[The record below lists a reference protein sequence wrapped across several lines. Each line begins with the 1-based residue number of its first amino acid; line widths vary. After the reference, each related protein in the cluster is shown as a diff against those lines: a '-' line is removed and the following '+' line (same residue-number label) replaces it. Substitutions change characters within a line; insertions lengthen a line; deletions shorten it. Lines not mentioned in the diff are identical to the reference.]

1 MPWPPPCGGLPGL
14 PSLRNLSQSPDAA
27 RESALGYPAPVAPGP
42 RVRDRGER
50 PFVGFEEME
59 AARLAPPP
67 RARLAEPGRGNDG
80 RPANV
85 ALHDLELVPLRDRAL
100 VDVAGDDQL
109 GAGVH

>member
-1 MPWPPPCGGLPGL
+1 MAYPACHCFET
-14 PSLRNLSQSPDAA
+14 LSQSPDAA

-42 RVRDRGER
+42 RVRERGER

-59 AARLAPPP
+59 AARLAPSL

-80 RPANV
+80 RPANL

-109 GAGVH
+109 GAGVHERAEHG